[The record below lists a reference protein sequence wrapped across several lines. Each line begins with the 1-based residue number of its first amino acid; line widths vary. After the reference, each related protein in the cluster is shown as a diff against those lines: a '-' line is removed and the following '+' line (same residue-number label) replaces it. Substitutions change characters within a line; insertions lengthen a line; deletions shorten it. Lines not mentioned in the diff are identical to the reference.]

1 MKYRYEPMEESG
13 VKYILEGGIFKKRYV
28 AKETNNGFYL
38 RKKKILDV
46 ADTPKFYLKAFVYD
60 NVPPYP

>member
-1 MKYRYEPMEESG
+1 MEYRQEPQKNSN
-13 VKYILEGGIFKKRYV
+13 VKYILEGGIFKKMYV
-28 AKETNNGFYL
+28 VKETDTGFYL

>member
-1 MKYRYEPMEESG
+1 MKYRYEPMEENG

-28 AKETNNGFYL
+28 VKETNNGFYL

-46 ADTPKFYLKAFVYD
+46 ADTPKFYLKAFVYHTA
-60 NVPPYP
+60 P

>member
-1 MKYRYEPMEESG
+1 MEESG
-13 VKYILEGGIFKKRYV
+13 VRYVLDGGEFKKMYLV
-28 AKETNNGFYL
+28 KETDTGFYL

>member
-1 MKYRYEPMEESG
+1 MEYRQETQKNSN
-13 VKYILEGGIFKKRYV
+13 VKYILEDGIFKKMYLV
-28 AKETNNGFYL
+28 KETDNGCYL

-46 ADTPKFYLKAFVYD
+46 SDPPQFYLKAFVYD

>member
-1 MKYRYEPMEESG
+1 MKYRTGQAKDDG
-13 VKYILEGGIFKKRYV
+13 VKYILEGGIFKKMYV
-28 AKETNNGFYL
+28 VKETDTGFYL

>member
-1 MKYRYEPMEESG
+1 MEYRQEPQKNSN

>member
-1 MKYRYEPMEESG
+1 MEYRQEPQKNSN
-13 VKYILEGGIFKKRYV
+13 VKYILEGGIFKKMYV
-28 AKETNNGFYL
+28 VKETDTGFYL

-60 NVPPYP
+60 NNAL